1 MTKKQSKI
9 MTNTERRRESEQ
21 VERPEICKI
30 QRDYQRIINL
40 RKTANPVINYQDSIS
55 KRNS

>member
-1 MTKKQSKI
+1 